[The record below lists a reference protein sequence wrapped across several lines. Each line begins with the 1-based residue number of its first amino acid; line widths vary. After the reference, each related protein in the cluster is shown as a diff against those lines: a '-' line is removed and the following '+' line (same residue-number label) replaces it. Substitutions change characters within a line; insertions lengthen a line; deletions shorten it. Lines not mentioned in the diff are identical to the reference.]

1 MDIRSMNLEEME
13 ALAIS
18 LGEKAFR
25 GKQLFQWVHEKQADD
40 FDEMTNLSAAFRE
53 KLKENYCISGVRQVE
68 KQVSKKEDTAK
79 YLFALEDDHVIES
92 VWMKYRHGNSV
103 CISSQ
108 VGCRMGCTFCASTL
122 TGLTRNLT
130 AGEMLSQIYQ
140 IQKDTKERVSN
151 IIVMGMGEPLDNYE
165 ELLRFIKLVSCEK
178 GIGISQRNIT
188 VSTCGLVDKI
198 RMLADEKLQITLAI
212 SLHAPNDEIRRQTMP
227 IANRYTIG
235 EIIQACKYYFDKTG
249 RRITFEYSMIRGVND
264 KEEHAKELA
273 EEIGTKKVVVKIK
286 SGEGGRIFGSVSTK
300 EIAQAAKEQA
310 GLDLDKK
317 KMQLGESIKALG
329 TYEIPVKLHPKVT
342 ATLRV
347 QVVEE

>member
-1 MDIRSMNLEEME
+1 M
-13 ALAIS
+13 
-18 LGEKAFR
+18 
-25 GKQLFQWVHEKQADD
+25 
-40 FDEMTNLSAAFRE
+40 
-53 KLKENYCISGVRQVE
+53 
-68 KQVSKKEDTAK
+68 SKKEDTAK

-140 IQKDTKERVSN
+140 TQKDTKERVSN

-273 EEIGTKKVVVKIK
+273 GRLSGLNCHINLIPLNEVK
-286 SGEGGRIFGSVSTK
+286 ERNCYRSTK
-300 EIAQAAKEQA
+300 EDIEKFKTILEKYRKTVTIRREMGSDIDAACGQ
-310 GLDLDKK
+310 LRKK
-317 KMQLGESIKALG
+317 FLTKNG
-329 TYEIPVKLHPKVT
+329 
-342 ATLRV
+342 RN
-347 QVVEE
+347 